1 MTDALLDASGY
12 SLYAMQGAA
21 AAAAAA
27 AGAGVDDLPLERE
40 RSSAICARYGT
51 AEMRS
56 VTCDV

>member
-12 SLYAMQGAA
+12 SLYAILGAA
-21 AAAAAA
+21 AAAE
-27 AGAGVDDLPLERE
+27 AGVDDLPLERE

-51 AEMRS
+51 AAMNS